1 MQAMLFTLL
10 KPASSQF
17 PTRWARKKT
26 VNIIKKYYLRGEY
39 FQGTEDP
46 NKAPVLAAWERRL
59 RVNIYTYIF
68 FLSQRNRRQFGHKA
82 ILLRRI
88 PPSHFRSWLTP
99 AQPRSPLT
107 ALLLLL
113 LLSTRAALTVRK
125 RHSTRHPVLSFQNK
139 TSACHNVG
147 TQSLI
152 KNADH

>member
-1 MQAMLFTLL
+1 MQAMLSTPL

-17 PTRWARKKT
+17 PTRWARMKA
-26 VNIIKKYYLRGEY
+26 VNIIKNILFKGGIFPGNRKSKQSSSSCCVGTPAACDYYY
-39 FQGTEDP
+39 
-46 NKAPVLAAWERRL
+46 
-59 RVNIYTYIF
+59 YY
-68 FLSQRNRRQFGHKA
+68 LSQRNRRQFGHKA

-113 LLSTRAALTVRK
+113 LLSTRAPLTVRK
-125 RHSTRHPVLSFQNK
+125 RHSTPHPVLSFQNK
-139 TSACHNVG
+139 TSACHDEG
-147 TQSLI
+147 TQALI